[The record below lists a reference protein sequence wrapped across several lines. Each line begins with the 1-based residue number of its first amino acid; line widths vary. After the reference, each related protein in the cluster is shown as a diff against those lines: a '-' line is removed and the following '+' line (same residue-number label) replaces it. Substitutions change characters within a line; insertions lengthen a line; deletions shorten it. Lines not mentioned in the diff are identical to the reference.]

1 MIPSSS
7 DEELIPTLSPAIAVQ
22 HVPPHNN
29 TTTTTNIPATTAATA
44 TTEPVVKPISYLLDI
59 LNIEHYKCQNTPR
72 TDWSPCY
79 TWNKH
84 YIIITWLFRP
94 GQLLSPE
101 LALGIFGALLH
112 QQTKRLLY
120 WYSLLYWNWTPIIL
134 SCPTN
139 LITGLSYIADNIYD
153 SDS

>member
-1 MIPSSS
+1 MPSSS
-7 DEELIPTLSPAIAVQ
+7 DEELIPTLYPAIAVQ

-29 TTTTTNIPATTAATA
+29 TKHHHQHPGHNRCHCHCNNRTCCKAYQL
-44 TTEPVVKPISYLLDI
+44 SDI

-72 TDWSPCY
+72 TDWSPCS

-101 LALGIFGALLH
+101 QVLGIFAALLL
-112 QQTKRLLY
+112 QQTKRGDCLLY
-120 WYSLLYWNWTPIIL
+120 WYSLLDTNYIIL
-134 SCPTN
+134 SNKSDNRSNN
-139 LITGLSYIADNIYD
+139 LYR
-153 SDS
+153 